1 MDLKETGWEGMNQI
15 NVSQD
20 CDKWQAV
27 LKVVMNFWV
36 QNKRGISGLAEE
48 LSGSQEALSSM
59 ELVS

>member
-1 MDLKETGWEGMNQI
+1 MNQI